1 MRMHTM
7 VFLVLAGLVTASA
20 APLEAQLIDRITQ
33 RAKDKVT
40 GRKAQAEENLVERA
54 TEPVDSALER
64 AVSPIDSLVA
74 SGAGAVAGMVSKL
87 GKPGADEAE
96 QSAQLAEQLAA
107 GQAELGEV
115 QFAFGSTE
123 PLESSA
129 RQLRALATAL
139 RQSPASYLLEGRALE
154 DEADDAAGLGKMRAM
169 VIREWL
175 AQEGIAPESLRVM
188 GREQRDDS
196 APLAVTLLE

>member
-1 MRMHTM
+1 MRMPVM
-7 VFLVLAGLVTASA
+7 LLLCVVVLGTATA

-74 SGAGAVAGMVSKL
+74 SGAGAVAGMVAKL
-87 GKPGADEAE
+87 GKPGTDEEE
-96 QSAQLAEQLAA
+96 QSAQLAEQIAM
-107 GQAELGEV
+107 GEAELADV
-115 QFAFGSTE
+115 RFSFGSTE

-139 RQSPASYLLEGRALE
+139 RQSPASHLLEGRALK

-175 AQEGIAPESLRVM
+175 SQEGIDPGLLRVM
-188 GREQRDDS
+188 GREQRGDS

>member
-1 MRMHTM
+1 M
-7 VFLVLAGLVTASA
+7 AG
-20 APLEAQLIDRITQ
+20 I
-33 RAKDKVT
+33 
-40 GRKAQAEENLVERA
+40 
-54 TEPVDSALER
+54 
-64 AVSPIDSLVA
+64 VA
-74 SGAGAVAGMVSKL
+74 KL
-87 GKPGADEAE
+87 GKPGADDEAE
-96 QSAQLAEQLAA
+96 TAQLSEQLAA
-107 GQAELGEV
+107 GQAELAEV

-139 RQSPASYLLEGRALE
+139 RQSPANYLLEGRALK
-154 DEADDAAGLGKMRAM
+154 DEADDASGLGKMRAM

-175 AQEGIAPESLRVM
+175 AQEGIDPESLRVM

>member
-1 MRMHTM
+1 MR
-7 VFLVLAGLVTASA
+7 LWIPLLLALA
-20 APLEAQLIDRITQ
+20 AGGPSPLEAQLIDRITQ

-40 GRKAQAEENLVERA
+40 ERKAQTEENLVERA

-64 AVSPIDSLVA
+64 AVSPLDSLVA
-74 SGAGAVAGMVSKL
+74 SGAGAVAGIVAKL
-87 GKPGADEAE
+87 GKPGADDEAE
-96 QSAQLAEQLAA
+96 TAQLSEQLAA
-107 GQAELGEV
+107 GQAELAEV

-154 DEADDAAGLGKMRAM
+154 DEAEDAAGLGKMRAM

-175 AQEGIAPESLRVM
+175 AQEGIDPESLRVM

>member
-1 MRMHTM
+1 MRMQAM
-7 VFLVLAGLVTASA
+7 LLLVIAGLITASA
-20 APLEAQLIDRITQ
+20 TPLEAQLIDRITQ

-74 SGAGAVAGMVSKL
+74 SGAGAVAGMVAKL
-87 GKPGADEAE
+87 GKPGAADEE
-96 QSAQLAEQLAA
+96 RSSQLAEQLAM
-107 GQAELGEV
+107 GQAELADV

-139 RQSPASYLLEGRALE
+139 RQSPASYLLEGRALK

-175 AQEGIAPESLRVM
+175 SQEGIDPESLRVM
-188 GREQRDDS
+188 GRQQRDNS
-196 APLAVTLLE
+196 ASLAVTLLE